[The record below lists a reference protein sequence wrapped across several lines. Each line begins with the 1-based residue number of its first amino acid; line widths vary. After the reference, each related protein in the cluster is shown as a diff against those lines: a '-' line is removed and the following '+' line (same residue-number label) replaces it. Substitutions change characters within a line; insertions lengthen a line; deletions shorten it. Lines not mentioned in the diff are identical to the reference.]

1 MDSRRKQNNISDFLL
16 TFHNIYQQYCELE
29 QPRLPEPPK
38 MNLWTGDEILHE
50 KGAYISD
57 KLRDKINRCT
67 MQRGDVIYTFCKTRI
82 AYTLYAPVKIDEDK
96 MKLIFHVLN
105 FIIYYCSLIQ
115 GFGYLT
121 RLNVCLIL
129 SPFKKTDTVITDNGL
144 SAYNVN
150 SGFTTIYGGQK
161 MADVLIY
168 RYEEIVKVMIH
179 EIIHAFD
186 LDTKGG
192 GLHHSEKNL
201 MDYFGVQTPLHVNE
215 AFTDTYAVLLNLALT
230 SIYFHK
236 RTGMDMHRVF
246 AYLYDIEKKHMREV
260 AYKALKIQGIS
271 IKNNAVQRASDA
283 VVRETTHVISYYYL
297 KYLTFVNIVEFL
309 DFLQRGKL
317 KLVGISLY
325 VNFIE
330 NAIVQKVK
338 ESKLFRK
345 LLVDEKKIINSKL
358 IKMCRKVAADIHN
371 LRMTCV
377 DILNI

>member
-1 MDSRRKQNNISDFLL
+1 
-16 TFHNIYQQYCELE
+16 
-29 QPRLPEPPK
+29 
-38 MNLWTGDEILHE
+38 
-50 KGAYISD
+50 
-57 KLRDKINRCT
+57 
-67 MQRGDVIYTFCKTRI
+67 
-82 AYTLYAPVKIDEDK
+82 
-96 MKLIFHVLN
+96 
-105 FIIYYCSLIQ
+105 
-115 GFGYLT
+115 
-121 RLNVCLIL
+121 
-129 SPFKKTDTVITDNGL
+129 
-144 SAYNVN
+144 
-150 SGFTTIYGGQK
+150 
-161 MADVLIY
+161 
-168 RYEEIVKVMIH
+168 MIH
-179 EIIHAFD
+179 EVIHAFD

-192 GLHHSEKNL
+192 ALHHSEKHL
-201 MDYFGVQTPLHVNE
+201 MNYFGVQTPLHVNE

-236 RTGMDMHRVF
+236 HTGMDVYRVF
-246 AYLYDIEKKHMREV
+246 TCLYDIEKKHMREV

-271 IKNNAVQRASDA
+271 IKNNVVQRASDA

-330 NAIVQKVK
+330 NAIVKKV
-338 ESKLFRK
+338 ENHKLFRK
-345 LLVDEKKIINSKL
+345 LLVDDQKIIKSKL